1 MGGTDDPSN
10 LIELTVEQ
18 HAQAH
23 KKLYEKYGLWQ
34 DRIAWQM
41 LSGQI
46 TSNEARL
53 MAARE
58 ANLGNT
64 HFLGKTHSE
73 EYKKKLSKLMKEKR
87 KKYKTMGN
95 HKPHTKESREKMSKA
110 LMGHPQTNFGGYKL
124 SDEFKEKAR
133 LRWLGDKN
141 VAKRTDVREK
151 IRQKSLLKKPCSK
164 CKRLMNA
171 GNLSRHEP
179 LCVLPK

>member
-1 MGGTDDPSN
+1 MGGTNDPSN
-10 LIELTVEQ
+10 LVELTVKQ

-23 KKLYEKYGLWQ
+23 KKLYEKHGLWQ

-58 ANLGNT
+58 ANLGNK

-73 EYKKKLSKLMKEKR
+73 KHKKKLSKIINETRKKHKHFGHYMPHTEESKEKM
-87 KKYKTMGN
+87 KISLLGN
-95 HKPHTKESREKMSKA
+95 TNKRGKFA
-110 LMGHPQTNFGGYKL
+110 PQKNK
-124 SDEFKEKAR
+124 FKGQR
-133 LRWLGDKN
+133 TWLIGDKN
-141 VAKRTDVREK
+141 IAKRTDVREK